1 MAAVAQ
7 LRTQTVRAVGEL
19 RDAVE
24 AVDLHEMHR
33 NAETG
38 RGRAPAA
45 RAKQDRP
52 LTAQAIIEFT
62 QLARDL
68 IFTLLR
74 QVQIRFDLNHDGI
87 TDGQADV
94 SAHEVA
100 ARAEIKLLHIRHDA
114 GRTDAARLQRSALEE
129 IDAVIAV
136 LIEVAGILDINRVA
150 VLLLEHTH
158 HLCHDIG
165 EVSIAQ

>member
-33 NAETG
+33 HAEAGCG
-38 RGRAPAA
+38 RTPAA
-45 RAKQDRP
+45 RAKQDRT
-52 LTAQAIIEFT
+52 LAAQAIIELAEF
-62 QLARDL
+62 ARDL
-68 IFTLLR
+68 ILALFG
-74 QVQIRFDLNHDGI
+74 QIQIRFDLNHDGI

-150 VLLLEHTH
+150 VLLLEHAH
-158 HLCHDIG
+158 QLRHNIG
-165 EVSIAQ
+165 EVGIAQ